1 MNKQPSLESV
11 ISLYDELLI
20 PAEESLKGMND
31 LFKKE
36 YEKIKDLKNEINK
49 TDDLKKQKE
58 ILVNCI
64 KEMKIVSSQIR
75 AMDESSFDKAK
86 RNILNCIELGVIIAS
101 GLAVGIKTKSI
112 GAGIGTSLATGI
124 AGGVAS
130 MKMDAMKTK
139 NGTKKYSKKAI
150 LSLLENEIDWYE
162 RYIKVLSDPRY
173 LPYLKKQ
180 KGTSSEK
187 IEGAYRAYGENQIGK
202 LIKDIISYINS
213 KVSDYAKSKYKLKL
227 HWMYTKDDDRYIIH
241 LDGESSDKVESI
253 YRDPDSTDER
263 MMSDIASVFDKISDE
278 VFSKFKLVDYG
289 YTIREQPDEYC
300 EFYIEKACNRND
312 YLK

>member
-86 RNILNCIELGVIIAS
+86 RNILNCI
-101 GLAVGIKTKSI
+101 
-112 GAGIGTSLATGI
+112 
-124 AGGVAS
+124 
-130 MKMDAMKTK
+130 
-139 NGTKKYSKKAI
+139 
-150 LSLLENEIDWYE
+150 
-162 RYIKVLSDPRY
+162 VL
-173 LPYLKKQ
+173 
-180 KGTSSEK
+180 
-187 IEGAYRAYGENQIGK
+187 
-202 LIKDIISYINS
+202 
-213 KVSDYAKSKYKLKL
+213 
-227 HWMYTKDDDRYIIH
+227 
-241 LDGESSDKVESI
+241 
-253 YRDPDSTDER
+253 
-263 MMSDIASVFDKISDE
+263 
-278 VFSKFKLVDYG
+278 
-289 YTIREQPDEYC
+289 
-300 EFYIEKACNRND
+300 
-312 YLK
+312 

>member
-20 PAEESLKGMND
+20 PAEESLKDMND

-101 GLAVGIKTKSI
+101 GLAVGIKTKSV
-112 GAGIGTSLATGI
+112 
-124 AGGVAS
+124 GVFGCCR
-130 MKMDAMKTK
+130 KT
-139 NGTKKYSKKAI
+139 NFLY
-150 LSLLENEIDWYE
+150 
-162 RYIKVLSDPRY
+162 
-173 LPYLKKQ
+173 
-180 KGTSSEK
+180 
-187 IEGAYRAYGENQIGK
+187 
-202 LIKDIISYINS
+202 
-213 KVSDYAKSKYKLKL
+213 
-227 HWMYTKDDDRYIIH
+227 
-241 LDGESSDKVESI
+241 
-253 YRDPDSTDER
+253 
-263 MMSDIASVFDKISDE
+263 
-278 VFSKFKLVDYG
+278 
-289 YTIREQPDEYC
+289 
-300 EFYIEKACNRND
+300 
-312 YLK
+312 